1 MKRSLSKYLW
11 LGVTA
16 VIFIYTAIVTVR
28 NLIVIVRV
36 NSRISH
42 LEEQYDLYRSRVDQD
57 STLLEQ
63 LKYDEYLEQFAREKF
78 HMQRA
83 DEHIYIIE
91 DYGNNLRKI
100 GCPV

>member
-11 LGVTA
+11 LGLTA
-16 VIFIYTAIVTVR
+16 VIFIYTAVVIVR
-28 NLIVIVRV
+28 NLVVIVRV
-36 NSRISH
+36 NSRTSN

-83 DEHIYIIE
+83 DEHIYIVE
-91 DYGNNLRKI
+91 D
-100 GCPV
+100 

>member
-11 LGVTA
+11 LGLTA
-16 VIFIYTAIVTVR
+16 VIFIYTAVVIVR
-28 NLIVIVRV
+28 NLVVIVRV
-36 NSRISH
+36 NSRISS

-83 DEHIYIIE
+83 DEHIYIVE
-91 DYGNNLRKI
+91 D
-100 GCPV
+100 

>member
-11 LGVTA
+11 LGLTA
-16 VIFIYTAIVTVR
+16 VIFIYTAVVIVR

-36 NSRISH
+36 NSRISN

-83 DEHIYIIE
+83 DEQIYIVE
-91 DYGNNLRKI
+91 D
-100 GCPV
+100 

>member
-1 MKRSLSKYLW
+1 MRRSLSKYLW
-11 LGVTA
+11 LGLTA
-16 VIFIYTAIVTVR
+16 VIFIYTAVVIVR

-36 NSRISH
+36 NSRISN

-91 DYGNNLRKI
+91 D
-100 GCPV
+100 

>member
-1 MKRSLSKYLW
+1 MRRSLSRYLW
-11 LGVTA
+11 LGLTA
-16 VIFIYTAIVTVR
+16 VIFIYTAVVIVR
-28 NLIVIVRV
+28 NLVVIVRV
-36 NSRISH
+36 NSRISN

-83 DEHIYIIE
+83 DEHIYIVE
-91 DYGNNLRKI
+91 D
-100 GCPV
+100 

>member
-11 LGVTA
+11 LGLTA
-16 VIFIYTAIVTVR
+16 VIFIYTAVVIVR

-36 NSRISH
+36 NSRISN
-42 LEEQYDLYRSRVDQD
+42 LEEQYDLYRLRVDQD

-83 DEHIYIIE
+83 DEHIYIVE
-91 DYGNNLRKI
+91 D
-100 GCPV
+100 

>member
-11 LGVTA
+11 LGLTA
-16 VIFIYTAIVTVR
+16 VIFIYTAVVIVR
-28 NLIVIVRV
+28 NLVVIVRV
-36 NSRISH
+36 NSRISN

-83 DEHIYIIE
+83 DEHIYVI
-91 DYGNNLRKI
+91 DK
-100 GCPV
+100 

>member
-11 LGVTA
+11 LGLTA
-16 VIFIYTAIVTVR
+16 VIFIYTAVVIVR
-28 NLIVIVRV
+28 NLVVIVRV

-91 DYGNNLRKI
+91 D
-100 GCPV
+100 

>member
-11 LGVTA
+11 LGLTA
-16 VIFIYTAIVTVR
+16 VIFIYTAVVIVR

-36 NSRISH
+36 NSRISN

-83 DEHIYIIE
+83 NEHIYIVE
-91 DYGNNLRKI
+91 D
-100 GCPV
+100 

>member
-11 LGVTA
+11 LGLTA
-16 VIFIYTAIVTVR
+16 VIFIYTAVVIVR
-28 NLIVIVRV
+28 NLVVIVRV
-36 NSRISH
+36 KSRISN

-83 DEHIYIIE
+83 DEHIYIVE
-91 DYGNNLRKI
+91 D
-100 GCPV
+100 

>member
-1 MKRSLSKYLW
+1 MSRYLW
-11 LGVTA
+11 LGLTA
-16 VIFIYTAIVTVR
+16 VIFIYTAVVIVR
-28 NLIVIVRV
+28 NLVVIVRV
-36 NSRISH
+36 NSRISN

-83 DEHIYIIE
+83 DEHIYIVE
-91 DYGNNLRKI
+91 D
-100 GCPV
+100 

>member
-11 LGVTA
+11 LGLTA
-16 VIFIYTAIVTVR
+16 VIFIYTAVVIVR

-36 NSRISH
+36 NSRISN

-83 DEHIYIIE
+83 DEHIYIVE
-91 DYGNNLRKI
+91 D
-100 GCPV
+100 

>member
-1 MKRSLSKYLW
+1 MRRSLSKYLW
-11 LGVTA
+11 LGLTA
-16 VIFIYTAIVTVR
+16 VIFIYTAVVIVR

-36 NSRISH
+36 NSRISN

-83 DEHIYIIE
+83 DEHIYIVE
-91 DYGNNLRKI
+91 D
-100 GCPV
+100 

>member
-1 MKRSLSKYLW
+1 
-11 LGVTA
+11 
-16 VIFIYTAIVTVR
+16 VIVR

-36 NSRISH
+36 NSRISN

-83 DEHIYIIE
+83 DEHIYIVE
-91 DYGNNLRKI
+91 D
-100 GCPV
+100 

>member
-11 LGVTA
+11 LSLTA
-16 VIFIYTAIVTVR
+16 VIFIYTAVVIVR
-28 NLIVIVRV
+28 NLVVIVRV
-36 NSRISH
+36 NSRISN
-42 LEEQYDLYRSRVDQD
+42 LEEQYDLYRSRVNQD

-83 DEHIYIIE
+83 DEHIYIVE
-91 DYGNNLRKI
+91 D
-100 GCPV
+100 

>member
-11 LGVTA
+11 LGLTA
-16 VIFIYTAIVTVR
+16 VIFIYTAVVIVR
-28 NLIVIVRV
+28 NLVVIVRV
-36 NSRISH
+36 NSRISN

-63 LKYDEYLEQFAREKF
+63 LKYDEYLEQFARERF

-83 DEHIYIIE
+83 DEHIYIVE
-91 DYGNNLRKI
+91 D
-100 GCPV
+100 

>member
-11 LGVTA
+11 LGLTA
-16 VIFIYTAIVTVR
+16 VIFIYTAVVIVR
-28 NLIVIVRV
+28 NLVVIVRV
-36 NSRISH
+36 NSRISN
-42 LEEQYDLYRSRVDQD
+42 LEEQYDIYRSRVVQD

-83 DEHIYIIE
+83 DEHIYIVE
-91 DYGNNLRKI
+91 D
-100 GCPV
+100 

>member
-1 MKRSLSKYLW
+1 MMKRSLSKYLW
-11 LGVTA
+11 LGLTA
-16 VIFIYTAIVTVR
+16 VIFIYTAVVIVR
-28 NLIVIVRV
+28 NLVVIVRV
-36 NSRISH
+36 NSRISN

-83 DEHIYIIE
+83 DEHIYIVE
-91 DYGNNLRKI
+91 D
-100 GCPV
+100 

>member
-1 MKRSLSKYLW
+1 
-11 LGVTA
+11 
-16 VIFIYTAIVTVR
+16 VIVR
-28 NLIVIVRV
+28 NLVVIVRV
-36 NSRISH
+36 NSRISN

-83 DEHIYIIE
+83 DEHIYIVE
-91 DYGNNLRKI
+91 D
-100 GCPV
+100 

>member
-1 MKRSLSKYLW
+1 MRRSLSKYLW
-11 LGVTA
+11 LGLTA
-16 VIFIYTAIVTVR
+16 VIFIYTAVVIVR
-28 NLIVIVRV
+28 NLVVIVRV
-36 NSRISH
+36 NSRISN

-83 DEHIYIIE
+83 DEHIYIVE
-91 DYGNNLRKI
+91 D
-100 GCPV
+100 

>member
-11 LGVTA
+11 LGLTA
-16 VIFIYTAIVTVR
+16 VIFIYTAVVIVR
-28 NLIVIVRV
+28 NLVVIVRV
-36 NSRISH
+36 NSRISN
-42 LEEQYDLYRSRVDQD
+42 LEEQYDIYRSRVDQD

-83 DEHIYIIE
+83 DEHIYIVE
-91 DYGNNLRKI
+91 D
-100 GCPV
+100 

>member
-11 LGVTA
+11 LGLTA
-16 VIFIYTAIVTVR
+16 VIFIYTAVVIVR
-28 NLIVIVRV
+28 NLVVIVRV
-36 NSRISH
+36 NSRISN

-57 STLLEQ
+57 STLIEQ

-83 DEHIYIIE
+83 DEHIYIVE
-91 DYGNNLRKI
+91 D
-100 GCPV
+100 

>member
-1 MKRSLSKYLW
+1 MKRRLSKYLW
-11 LGVTA
+11 LGLTA
-16 VIFIYTAIVTVR
+16 VIFIYTAVVIVR
-28 NLIVIVRV
+28 NLVVIVRV
-36 NSRISH
+36 NSRISN

-83 DEHIYIIE
+83 DEHIYIVE
-91 DYGNNLRKI
+91 D
-100 GCPV
+100 

>member
-1 MKRSLSKYLW
+1 MSINIHL
-11 LGVTA
+11 T
-16 VIFIYTAIVTVR
+16 IIYTAVVIVR
-28 NLIVIVRV
+28 NLVVIVRV
-36 NSRISH
+36 NSRISN

-83 DEHIYIIE
+83 DEHIYIVE
-91 DYGNNLRKI
+91 D
-100 GCPV
+100 

>member
-1 MKRSLSKYLW
+1 M
-11 LGVTA
+11 
-16 VIFIYTAIVTVR
+16 IFIYTAIVTVR

-91 DYGNNLRKI
+91 D
-100 GCPV
+100 

>member
-1 MKRSLSKYLW
+1 MSKYLW
-11 LGVTA
+11 LGLTA
-16 VIFIYTAIVTVR
+16 VIFIYTAVVIVR
-28 NLIVIVRV
+28 NLVVIVRV
-36 NSRISH
+36 NSRISN

-83 DEHIYIIE
+83 DEHIYIVE
-91 DYGNNLRKI
+91 D
-100 GCPV
+100 

>member
-11 LGVTA
+11 LGLTT
-16 VIFIYTAIVTVR
+16 VIFIYTAVVIVR
-28 NLIVIVRV
+28 NLVVIVRV
-36 NSRISH
+36 NSRISN

-83 DEHIYIIE
+83 DEHIYIVE
-91 DYGNNLRKI
+91 D
-100 GCPV
+100 